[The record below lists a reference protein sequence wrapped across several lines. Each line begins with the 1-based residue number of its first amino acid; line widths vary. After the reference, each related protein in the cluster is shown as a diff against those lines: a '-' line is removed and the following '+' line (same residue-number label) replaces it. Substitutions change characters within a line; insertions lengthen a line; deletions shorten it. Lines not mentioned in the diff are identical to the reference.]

1 MIVAQLIAGA
11 AWGAILMSAFTVA
24 FAIGANGGEGR
35 MSGLLFSTLALA
47 TLARMAT
54 VATGMNADPAFVGA
68 LRCAAGLV
76 LGGGRRGPALS
87 GGRRRAAMDVRSV
100 AARMTRDAMA
110 DPTEIA
116 VRARTVGQLF
126 NSLDPSPFREKD
138 LDAGV
143 EEFLV
148 GWVRELPAAA
158 PFTIAVHLPPEEAA
172 KPDAARIGEAFA
184 HYFHYRAQVAEQER
198 RELFRIGRRSLAIG
212 LVVLAACLVASQTLA
227 QLLPNEVAAR
237 VLEESLIIVGWVANW
252 RPIEIY
258 LYDWLPIRRRIK
270 LFERIAAAKVE
281 VKAG

>member
-1 MIVAQLIAGA
+1 M
-11 AWGAILMSAFTVA
+11 
-24 FAIGANGGEGR
+24 
-35 MSGLLFSTLALA
+35 
-47 TLARMAT
+47 
-54 VATGMNADPAFVGA
+54 TGD
-68 LRCAAGLV
+68 
-76 LGGGRRGPALS
+76 
-87 GGRRRAAMDVRSV
+87 
-100 AARMTRDAMA
+100 TMA

-116 VRARTVGQLF
+116 IRARTVGQLF

-172 KPDAARIGEAFA
+172 KPEAARIGEAFA
-184 HYFHYRAQVAEQER
+184 HYFRYRAQVAEQER
-198 RELFRIGRRSLAIG
+198 RELFRVGRRFLGIG
-212 LVVLAACLVASQTLA
+212 VVVLAMCLVASQTLT
-227 QLLPNEVAAR
+227 QLLPNAVGAR
-237 VLEESLIIVGWVANW
+237 VVEESLIIVGWVANW

-258 LYDWLPIRRRIK
+258 LYDWLPIRRRIR